1 MMKAFKRKIFST
13 SKNDWDVP
21 TSPSSA
27 PSAGSLKFGDDLEGG
42 DSLSRSM
49 SDGGEELGFGL
60 SNAEAAVLLK
70 IHGKNE
76 LPTKIIPKW
85 YLLGFYSC
93 NFLQESK

>member
-13 SKNDWDVP
+13 KNDWDAP

-27 PSAGSLKFGDDLEGG
+27 TGILKFGDDVESGSG
-42 DSLSRSM
+42 DSLTHSL
-49 SDGGEELGFGL
+49 SDHVGELGFGL
-60 SNAEAAVLLK
+60 TSAEAAILLK

-85 YLLGFYSC
+85 C
-93 NFLQESK
+93 